1 MKIVTGKKTKK
12 MSKKMTEKKIRK
24 KDLVIVDNL

>member
-12 MSKKMTEKKIRK
+12 MSKKMTEKKFRK